1 MYHGAATAA
10 AQPLEYQQRVQA
22 GSTLP
27 SDWAVMGLRV
37 HFLKSP
43 YDAGKF
49 DNMDGTCD
57 FRMVLLG
64 FFRLFNTFL
73 HSRYYLRSDCWIV

>member
-27 SDWAVMGLRV
+27 SDWAVMGLKV
-37 HFLKSP
+37 QFLKSP
-43 YDAGKF
+43 YDAGKY
-49 DNMDGTCD
+49 DNMDGK
-57 FRMVLLG
+57 FR
-64 FFRLFNTFL
+64 FRTPIYLRLLFNSL
-73 HSRYYLRSDCWIV
+73 SLNC